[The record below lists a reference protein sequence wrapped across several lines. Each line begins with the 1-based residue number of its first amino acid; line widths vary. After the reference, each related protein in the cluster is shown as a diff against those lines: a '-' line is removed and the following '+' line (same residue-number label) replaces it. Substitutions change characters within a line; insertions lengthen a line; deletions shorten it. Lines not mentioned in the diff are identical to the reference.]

1 MPVINYWSN
10 LFKKYMI
17 ERIECRISAEKSNYD
32 YLRWIKRSA
41 DKFEVTG
48 IVFNNDDGSIGV
60 IAEGEDTVLTK
71 FSKKIMDGHPIFN
84 MITIV
89 DNFSMKWHK
98 ATGEYKDFQV
108 ISDKS

>member
-1 MPVINYWSN
+1 
-10 LFKKYMI
+10 MI

-32 YLRWIKRSA
+32 YLRWIKRAA
-41 DKFEVTG
+41 DKHDITG
-48 IVFNNDDGSIGV
+48 VVFTNDDGSIEI
-60 IAEGEDTVLTK
+60 IAEGEDEILK
-71 FSKKIMDGHPIFN
+71 EFSKHVNDGHPIFN

-108 ISDKS
+108 INTKD